1 MRSSS
6 LRVLG
11 RPRAIGRHDACASVA
26 CLVLSFVGHSLLTLC
41 RKHTLTSF
49 LLRL

>member
-11 RPRAIGRHDACASVA
+11 RPRAIGHDACASVA

-41 RKHTLTSF
+41 GKHTLTSF